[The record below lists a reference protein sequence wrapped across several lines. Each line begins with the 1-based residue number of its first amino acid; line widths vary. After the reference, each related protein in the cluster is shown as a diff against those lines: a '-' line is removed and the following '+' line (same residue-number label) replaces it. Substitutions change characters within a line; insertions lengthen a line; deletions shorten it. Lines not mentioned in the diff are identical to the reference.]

1 MFLVWLMASQVAP
14 GVKNPLANAR
24 DIRDVGLNPGSG
36 RSPGGG
42 HGYPRQCSCLGN
54 PKNRKACK
62 EWHTT
67 EADMQSGISQISSDM
82 QCGLQEQEEA

>member
-1 MFLVWLMASQVAP
+1 MASQVAP

-42 HGYPRQCSCLGN
+42 HGYPLQCSCLGN
-54 PKNRKACK
+54 P
-62 EWHTT
+62 WT
-67 EADMQSGISQISSDM
+67 EEPGRLQLLIQGVAFNFRLVNTI
-82 QCGLQEQEEA
+82 GLFLVLLTIICLR